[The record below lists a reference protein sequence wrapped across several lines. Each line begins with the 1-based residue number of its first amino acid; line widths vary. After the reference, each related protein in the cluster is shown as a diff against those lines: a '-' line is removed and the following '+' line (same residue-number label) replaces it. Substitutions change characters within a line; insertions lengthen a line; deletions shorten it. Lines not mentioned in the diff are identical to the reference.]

1 LNWKDEDTFK
11 TAFGGVMTILS
22 VMCIIVYFS
31 IMLATAIKQEKYS
44 ITSSSRFIDLYNDN
58 TNYPLNSDNFDYGL
72 QLAFFSSET

>member
-1 LNWKDEDTFK
+1 
-11 TAFGGVMTILS
+11 MTILS
-22 VMCIIVYFS
+22 VVCIIVYFS